1 MTDKQITEMTASPSE
16 RERSPEEPPSRFTT
30 GKGLAVIAVALLVAV
45 TVMTWR
51 TAIASA
57 LSPVITV
64 WRTLTNRGSEAD
76 KFITLS
82 GRIEG
87 DDSGVAT
94 KTAGRVL
101 EIRVREGDNVNEGE
115 ILAVLDDQQVRAR
128 EDQARG
134 AVEGAEA
141 RARAAQAQIAVLQEQ
156 LQQNQLLTVQ
166 AEVDAEGRVNQAQAD
181 LAAAEADL
189 ARQEASFRLASFDRE
204 AYTRLA
210 ESGAV
215 SERQGKQAVAT
226 ADQEEAAV
234 AASKRRVEAARGALT
249 TASAN
254 LSNAGIRGTQ
264 TAAVQKQIAQQ
275 QAEIVSAT
283 ASAAQA
289 RAQLVEAQANLQDL
303 TVRAPFNGTV
313 MTRTAE
319 PGEVIQAGTVIV
331 TLLDLTKVYLRGFV
345 PEGQIGRVKIG
356 QAARVYLDSKPD
368 QPVEAY
374 VLRIDPQATFTPENT
389 YFRDDRVKQVV
400 GVKLQLKG
408 ATGFAKPG
416 MPSDAE
422 ILTSGDIWPA
432 TGSKK

>member
-1 MTDKQITEMTASPSE
+1 MTDKQMTEMTASASE
-16 RERSPEEPPSRFTT
+16 REGSPAVPPSRFRI
-30 GKGLAVIAVALLVAV
+30 GKGLAVIAAALLLAV
-45 TVMTWR
+45 TVMNWR
-51 TAIASA
+51 TAIACA
-57 LSPVITV
+57 LSPVMTV
-64 WRTLTNRGSEAD
+64 RRILTNRGSEAD

-94 KTAGRVL
+94 KTEGRVL
-101 EIRVREGDNVNEGE
+101 EIRVREGDSVNEGE

-128 EDQARG
+128 QEQARV

-141 RARAAQAQIAVLQEQ
+141 RAKAAQAQIAILQEQ
-156 LQQNQLLTVQ
+156 LEQTQLLKEQ
-166 AEVDAEGRVNQAQAD
+166 AEVDAEGRVSQAQAD

-189 ARQEASFRLASFDRE
+189 ARQEASLRLASFDRE

-215 SERQGKQAVAT
+215 SERQGRQAVAA
-226 ADQEEAAV
+226 ADEDVAAV
-234 AASKRRVEAARGALT
+234 AASKRRVEAVRGALT
-249 TASAN
+249 TAKAN
-254 LSNAGIRGTQ
+254 LANAGIRAAQ
-264 TAAVQKQIAQQ
+264 SAAVQKQIAQQ
-275 QAEIVSAT
+275 QAEIVSAN

-408 ATGFAKPG
+408 AIGFAKPG

-422 ILTSGDIWPA
+422 ILTASEPA
-432 TGSKK
+432 TGWKK